1 LGFFELLLLFA
12 FVLFVII
19 EFLLI
24 LTKPTTSI
32 STELKHK
39 SKLLFLGYCT
49 LSLSFILLS
58 VYYMLQGTREFLW
71 FILFAIVAGSSL
83 YFANSSRTWQRQI
96 SVFVVLSMIVVQSTI
111 PIIQNR
117 GVIFGP
123 DQWRDLE
130 VTTFIKDEGSFKS
143 APYISGSYYSVIP
156 LFNVLNAMLSQLS
169 GWDEI
174 VTFSLFPAIL
184 ALLGALSIYAIIT
197 RLTKSSVLAL
207 LVLIVSASM
216 PRHSSGQYIPSELS
230 GSLGM
235 LLVLFLV
242 MTQIRGERKLYL
254 VASLFALVVSITHPL
269 GMLTFFALSLG
280 ILIVNKLSSTE
291 KLLAHQVSRIRGVFS
306 ICLLISI
313 GYWSSQQ
320 ILFNGVF
327 GQVARLL
334 ETLVS
339 FRQVPSVYQPQYQV
353 HGFEMY
359 SLSWALP
366 VATVAAYLLFSLPR
380 LVSKAKTKVNRDF
393 SYIFFY
399 AAGLMGIVMVLGAFA
414 SVISNPGASVE
425 RYINGPAYTLLA
437 LTTSY
442 GIFLLLR
449 TKRISA
455 FVSILLLATVIIG
468 TSSPDNAPFEH
479 PTFGAFRSTWLST
492 IEARSIVSFLSNN
505 TRVFSDHDIPV
516 VGVARLEGLT
526 IFRGETYISYQRI
539 RNVLEIFKNNSCE
552 PFDTEYVGAVLVI
565 KTSEIKDPGLFSNYI
580 NILYDSKR
588 HIVVMVPHAS

>member
-216 PRHSSGQYIPSELS
+216 PRHSSGQYI
-230 GSLGM
+230 
-235 LLVLFLV
+235 LL
-242 MTQIRGERKLYL
+242 Y
-254 VASLFALVVSITHPL
+254 ASRNKRILVVYPFRDCRR
-269 GMLTFFALSLG
+269 FFTLFCKFFSNSA
-280 ILIVNKLSSTE
+280 K
-291 KLLAHQVSRIRGVFS
+291 ADFS
-306 ICLLISI
+306 IRRPIYDCCTIHSA
-313 GYWSSQQ
+313 Y
-320 ILFNGVF
+320 
-327 GQVARLL
+327 
-334 ETLVS
+334 
-339 FRQVPSVYQPQYQV
+339 
-353 HGFEMY
+353 Y
-359 SLSWALP
+359 S
-366 VATVAAYLLFSLPR
+366 
-380 LVSKAKTKVNRDF
+380 KQ
-393 SYIFFY
+393 
-399 AAGLMGIVMVLGAFA
+399 
-414 SVISNPGASVE
+414 
-425 RYINGPAYTLLA
+425 
-437 LTTSY
+437 
-442 GIFLLLR
+442 
-449 TKRISA
+449 
-455 FVSILLLATVIIG
+455 
-468 TSSPDNAPFEH
+468 
-479 PTFGAFRSTWLST
+479 
-492 IEARSIVSFLSNN
+492 
-505 TRVFSDHDIPV
+505 
-516 VGVARLEGLT
+516 
-526 IFRGETYISYQRI
+526 RG
-539 RNVLEIFKNNSCE
+539 
-552 PFDTEYVGAVLVI
+552 
-565 KTSEIKDPGLFSNYI
+565 
-580 NILYDSKR
+580 
-588 HIVVMVPHAS
+588 HIWT